1 MGPGLDADAPIRG
14 WVSIMTAEA
23 ISRPWPTDLVFDRE
37 AKALMIAF
45 DDGETFEIPFELL
58 RVESPSAENKGHGG
72 NVPPPVTGKAN
83 VNVVSADAVGRY
95 AVRISFDDGHDTGL
109 YSWDLLY
116 DLGRDKDEKL
126 RIYRDTLRLRA
137 LRDEA

>member
-1 MGPGLDADAPIRG
+1 M
-14 WVSIMTAEA
+14 SAEA
-23 ISRPWPTDLVFDRE
+23 ITPRPWPTDLVFDRE

-83 VNVVSADAVGRY
+83 VNVVRADAVGRY

-116 DLGRDKDEKL
+116 DLGREKDEKL
-126 RIYRDTLRLRA
+126 RGYRETLRLLG

>member
-1 MGPGLDADAPIRG
+1 MNAAR
-14 WVSIMTAEA
+14 A
-23 ISRPWPTDLVFDRE
+23 WPTDLVFDR
-37 AKALMIAF
+37 ASKALHISF
-45 DDGETFEIPFELL
+45 DDGARFDIPFELL

-83 VNVVSADAVGRY
+83 VSVTSADAVGRY

-116 DLGRDKDEKL
+116 DLGAHKDEKL
-126 RIYRDTLRLRA
+126 RVYRETLQLRA

>member
-1 MGPGLDADAPIRG
+1 
-14 WVSIMTAEA
+14 MTAEA
-23 ISRPWPTDLVFDRE
+23 ITPRPWPTDLVFDRE
-37 AKALMIAF
+37 ARALMIAF

-83 VNVVSADAVGRY
+83 VNVVKADAVGRY
-95 AVRISFDDGHDTGL
+95 AVRISFDDGHDTGI

-116 DLGRDKDEKL
+116 ELGREKDERL
-126 RIYRDTLRLRA
+126 RVYRETLRLRA